1 MAATRE
7 GGPVEHAG
15 KMVDEAKAFA
25 AGISRR
31 AEEIQQSVKEFDARG
46 RINTHPVAFVGGA
59 LGVGYLLGGGLFSGT
74 TGWLVKNGLRL
85 VVLLPL
91 AKMVFESSQDAAPKA
106 PKRRPRAR
114 NSSKSS

>member
-1 MAATRE
+1 LAATRE

-46 RINTHPVAFVGGA
+46 RIDAHPVAFVGGA
-59 LGVGYLLGGGLFSGT
+59 GTFSAAVCSRERRA
-74 TGWLVKNGLRL
+74 GW
-85 VVLLPL
+85 
-91 AKMVFESSQDAAPKA
+91 
-106 PKRRPRAR
+106 
-114 NSSKSS
+114 